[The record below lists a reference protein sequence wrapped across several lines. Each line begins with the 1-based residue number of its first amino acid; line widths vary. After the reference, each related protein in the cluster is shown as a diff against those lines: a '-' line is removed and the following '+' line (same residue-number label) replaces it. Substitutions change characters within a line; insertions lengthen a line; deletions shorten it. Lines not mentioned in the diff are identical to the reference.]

1 MERHPRRRDPRGKL
15 HRAMQKTD
23 RLLFPTLEK
32 CLETRSISGM
42 SFADS
47 SRIRLGAASGVVA
60 HRGGYADRA
69 AISRTFVEPNCAY
82 GPAETAFGV
91 PFVPN
96 PQTLFVPNASEPS
109 PFPVSLEDAVDR
121 ISKSLAYAKETL
133 SSFVGDFAIPDI
145 ARITGG
151 YDTPD
156 KALATGTKET
166 LSSSPTQTNSKT
178 TLAFFLAGAG
188 TSLAVYYLGPEWL
201 RKRCRRYVAVSR
213 RVLYGWSVSAEAF
226 VVKIGLKEGL
236 ASAYFWTANLA
247 NHERVVSAR
256 KQVSHVLLTA
266 APLAR
271 DAEAVVIRTLGDVQ
285 VTGTSV
291 CVGIVEFATP
301 KLQGAARLAGK
312 QLAAA
317 RSLVERSVMIAIDFV
332 QTALAGTRKKQ

>member
-1 MERHPRRRDPRGKL
+1 
-15 HRAMQKTD
+15 
-23 RLLFPTLEK
+23 
-32 CLETRSISGM
+32 M
-42 SFADS
+42 SFVDS
-47 SRIRLGAASGVVA
+47 SRIRMGAISGVFA
-60 HRGGYADRA
+60 HRGGHVDSG
-69 AISRTFVEPNCAY
+69 AISRTFGREPNCAY
-82 GPAETAFGV
+82 GPAETAFGF
-91 PFVPN
+91 PYVPN
-96 PQTLFVPNASEPS
+96 PRALFVPNASEPS

-236 ASAYFWTANLA
+236 ASAYFWTANLG

-256 KQVSHVLLTA
+256 KHVSHVLLTA

-271 DAEAVVIRTLGDVQ
+271 DAEAAVRRTLGDIQ
-285 VTGTSV
+285 VTGTTV

-301 KLQGAARLAGK
+301 KLQGAARAAG
-312 QLAAA
+312 QQIAAA